1 MLLFRC
7 LADLFLKLIDLL
19 VFESQIL
26 PQGRNQRLK
35 LILMNLFNV
44 ALLLNI
50 DVLLRKYLVSVL
62 KLGDSLIEPL

>member
-7 LADLFLKLIDLL
+7 LADLFLKLIYLL